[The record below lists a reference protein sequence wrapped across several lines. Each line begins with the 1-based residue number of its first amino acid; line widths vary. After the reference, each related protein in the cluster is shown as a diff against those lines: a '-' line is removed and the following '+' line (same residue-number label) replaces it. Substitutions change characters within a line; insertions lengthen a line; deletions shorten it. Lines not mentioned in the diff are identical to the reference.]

1 MYLCRARQLKHRDE
15 EAALKASIASKKE
28 LAAEKQRANKRE
40 SDRAA
45 AAMAARQREQEAAAT
60 AQEDAQAQ
68 AAEAA
73 VANEAK
79 AAAAEQAAQAADEQA
94 RAAAGEALLAVD
106 YAEQELLYTRA
117 QAASVQLRK
126 EAEAAKL
133 VAAQEEAAAEAA
145 LVHDKKRR
153 EAEKRS
159 LAAKLKEEETIRK
172 SWQQAEAETLHQ
184 ILQSEEDALRVVSAP
199 KSEIG
204 AAQRKA
210 AAQLKEAEV
219 RANQED
225 ATTKATAELK
235 KEKNEQAS
243 TNAAAAERQQ
253 ELKTAAEAEHEAIVW
268 QKENVA
274 RAKKQADKFARPLKP
289 STTNKKAAAHEN
301 LSPSL
306 HEKTSA
312 FDLLV
317 SIAASVG
324 VVDSDD
330 GSEAKYVDTSSAKTE
345 QETHSTSLKAEG
357 VDVAK
362 VNKNDAMKAGQL
374 ASSANADI
382 VIVSK
387 TEADSKAKK
396 EKII

>member
-1 MYLCRARQLKHRDE
+1 VVWVCGKERTDE
-15 EAALKASIASKKE
+15 RGGPKFRLTFRS
-28 LAAEKQRANKRE
+28 
-40 SDRAA
+40 
-45 AAMAARQREQEAAAT
+45 
-60 AQEDAQAQ
+60 
-68 AAEAA
+68 
-73 VANEAK
+73 
-79 AAAAEQAAQAADEQA
+79 
-94 RAAAGEALLAVD
+94 
-106 YAEQELLYTRA
+106 
-117 QAASVQLRK
+117 
-126 EAEAAKL
+126 AAKNGR
-133 VAAQEEAAAEAA
+133 
-145 LVHDKKRR
+145 KK
-153 EAEKRS
+153 
-159 LAAKLKEEETIRK
+159 
-172 SWQQAEAETLHQ
+172 
-184 ILQSEEDALRVVSAP
+184 
-199 KSEIG
+199 
-204 AAQRKA
+204 KA
-210 AAQLKEAEV
+210 G
-219 RANQED
+219 
-225 ATTKATAELK
+225 
-235 KEKNEQAS
+235 
-243 TNAAAAERQQ
+243 
-253 ELKTAAEAEHEAIVW
+253 
-268 QKENVA
+268 
-274 RAKKQADKFARPLKP
+274 KFARPLKP

-382 VIVSK
+382 LIVSK